1 MEECCA
7 VELMTASVGKG
18 SAMSEAIAITSGAVS
33 SSCTADALPASLDP
47 RVHRLASDCESTLLK
62 RVDHDDEQS
71 HTHKEAS
78 SFIAS
83 MAQSD
88 LWREGEAAP
97 SSRVLV
103 VVHNRIVVRRK

>member
-47 RVHRLASDCESTLLK
+47 RVHRLASDCESTLIQK
-62 RVDHDDEQS
+62 SRPRRRTITHTQRSIIIHRVYGA
-71 HTHKEAS
+71 K
-78 SFIAS
+78 
-83 MAQSD
+83 
-88 LWREGEAAP
+88 
-97 SSRVLV
+97 
-103 VVHNRIVVRRK
+103 